1 MGLLLGLGMLGMI
14 LDGRTAMQGAAEGV
28 ELCLMAV
35 IPALLPF
42 LCLSMAL
49 TDRLWGREN
58 RILKG
63 VGQLLRLPVGGE
75 GLLIPALLGG
85 YPAGAACIGRAF
97 RQGQLA
103 KEDAEILLGFCSLP
117 GPAFLFGIVSQ
128 AFPSTW
134 AVWALWLLVLL
145 GAWTASRILPG
156 CRGTATVSDSGR
168 ADVLGQAGAAM
179 GRICVLVILFRV
191 GLRFLN
197 KYLRL
202 SGNGAVLAV
211 GVLELTNGCCALASV
226 EPEALRF
233 LFAAGMLSMGG
244 VCVALQTAQ
253 VASGLSLRYYC
264 LGKAIQTVT
273 AVFFGWIL
281 VSHQWFL
288 GVAALAALIFLT
300 KRKKKVAF
308 FEKRVYT
315 IPKDESGRKLCF
327 SVRK

>member
-1 MGLLLGLGMLGMI
+1 MGLLLGLGLLGMI

-49 TDRLWGREN
+49 TDRLWGRGN
-58 RILKG
+58 VLIRWSGRLF
-63 VGQLLRLPVGGE
+63 RLPVGGE

-97 RQGQLA
+97 RQEQLA

-128 AFPSTW
+128 AFSSAW

-145 GAWTASRILPG
+145 GAWTASRILPE
-156 CRGTATVSDSGR
+156 CRGGATVSGSGS
-168 ADVLGQAGAAM
+168 ADAIGQAGAAM

-191 GLRFLN
+191 GLQFLN

-202 SGNGAVLAV
+202 SGSGAVLAA

-226 EPEALRF
+226 EPEVLRF

-253 VASGLSLRYYC
+253 VANGLSLRYYC
-264 LGKAIQTVT
+264 LGKAVQTVT
-273 AVFFGWIL
+273 AVFFGWTL
-281 VSHQWFL
+281 VSHRWIL
-288 GVAALAALIFLT
+288 GAAALTAVIFLT

-308 FEKRVYT
+308 FEKPVYT